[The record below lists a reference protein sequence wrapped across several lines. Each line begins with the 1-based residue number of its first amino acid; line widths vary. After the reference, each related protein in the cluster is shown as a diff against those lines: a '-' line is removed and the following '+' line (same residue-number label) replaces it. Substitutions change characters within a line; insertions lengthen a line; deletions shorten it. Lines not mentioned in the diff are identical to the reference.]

1 MQEFIKKNIY
11 LIFLFI
17 ITLSIGFLTF
27 LTFIDKGFIE
37 LSDNNLQLLL
47 ILNIFLLF
55 LLFVFIFLE
64 IKKAI
69 KNDIDK
75 DGLNSNKKYITYFA
89 LFTLIPSL
97 LISIFSLFLFSFAL
111 EKYFDKKVTTVVNNS
126 YELARDYV
134 EEVRNKI
141 QSEIVLIA
149 FDLNKSKKFLNDNTD
164 EYKRFLNT
172 QKIIRGVDEIHVI
185 NIDKK
190 LLFSTLEDD
199 EPYIAPVDK
208 ALNLVLDD
216 DRPLK
221 IINAFENRSAAIIR
235 LQNFEDRFLYVV
247 KYLDKNISRY
257 LTESQEAINFY
268 YTVEEKSTGIKIS
281 FAIIYIIV
289 VSLLLF
295 ISISIAIRF
304 SSRFFRSINN
314 LILASS
320 SIGEGDLNTKVPEV
334 KTDKDLEILNKNF
347 NQMIDRLKNQ
357 QEKLIINERHE
368 AWGSLARKLAHE
380 IKNPLTPIQL
390 TIDRLKSKYSS
401 QLNENDKDNFKENL
415 KIINNQIKQIEK
427 LVNEFS
433 DFARMPKPIF
443 QNNDLVSLMN
453 DNIKL
458 LQELDST
465 INIKLTKDNQNIFFN
480 CDKEQLS
487 RVFFNL
493 IKNSIESIHQKSEK
507 VSNFNKNISIEL
519 NETDD
524 HISLVIDDNGI
535 GLSLY
540 FYAYLG
546 GHYTST
552 GTVNQWVNHAGYT
565 SRPDM
570 GTSWWTT
577 SNSSFMLTG
586 VQLEAGNS
594 ASDYAHESFIE
605 TLNKCKRYFHVL
617 AHNNYVFLGLGM
629 QYYSASIFIDAGPID
644 MRTTPTFI
652 AKQGVS
658 GAYTYEKLFGNSA
671 QYINAIALDGKTTR
685 ERCILNING
694 DASRQGQA
702 VRISTHYHILSNN
715 EPHVALDAELT

>member
-1 MQEFIKKNIY
+1 MHEFIKKNIY

-27 LTFIDKGFIE
+27 LTFIDKGYIE

-126 YELARDYV
+126 YQLAKDYV

-149 FDLNKSKKFLNDNTD
+149 FDVNKSKKFLNDNIK

-172 QKIIRGVDEIHVI
+172 QKIIRGVDEIHI
-185 NIDKK
+185 IDVEKK
-190 LLFSTLEDD
+190 LLFTTLEDD

-221 IINAFENRSAAIIR
+221 IINALENRSAAIMR
-235 LQNFEDRFLYVV
+235 LQNFENRFLYVV
-247 KYLDKNISRY
+247 KYLDKDISRY
-257 LTESQEAINFY
+257 LIESQEAINFY

-320 SIGEGDLNTKVPEV
+320 SIGEGDLNIKVPEL
-334 KTDKDLEILNKNF
+334 KTDKDLEVLNKNF

-368 AWGSLARKLAHE
+368 AWGNLARKLAHE

-401 QLNENDKDNFKENL
+401 QLNENENENFKENL
-415 KIINNQIKQIEK
+415 KIINNQIRQIEK

-458 LQELDST
+458 LQELDSS
-465 INIKLTKDNQNIFFN
+465 INFKFINDNQKIFFK

-507 VSNFNKNISIEL
+507 VSVFNKNISIEL
-519 NETDD
+519 NQTDD
-524 HISLVIDDNGI
+524 HISLVIDDTGLGFKNLDTDIKNILNPYFTTKQKGTGL
-535 GLSLY
+535 GLSI
-540 FYAYLG
+540 
-546 GHYTST
+546 
-552 GTVNQWVNHAGYT
+552 VNKIINDH
-565 SRPDM
+565 
-570 GTSWWTT
+570 
-577 SNSSFMLTG
+577 N
-586 VQLEAGNS
+586 GNI
-594 ASDYAHESFIE
+594 EFISKNE
-605 TLNKCKRYFHVL
+605 GAKIKIK
-617 AHNNYVFLGLGM
+617 FL
-629 QYYSASIFIDAGPID
+629 
-644 MRTTPTFI
+644 
-652 AKQGVS
+652 K
-658 GAYTYEKLFGNSA
+658 
-671 QYINAIALDGKTTR
+671 
-685 ERCILNING
+685 
-694 DASRQGQA
+694 
-702 VRISTHYHILSNN
+702 
-715 EPHVALDAELT
+715 